1 MATVSFKGVLR
12 LTSVATTL
20 MGLVGCATTPLHSF
34 GAAEATAA
42 GPSPDNN
49 PRPRITVTST
59 GPSATKTQCPVEPV
73 PPPTGTAVL
82 EDTSDPHYMNLW
94 QRIRAGFRMPVMGG
108 PLVARYEQWF
118 VDNPQY
124 VERMLQRANLYLYQI
139 VEDVQK
145 RNMPMEIALL
155 PAIESGY
162 SPEAYSRSAAIGLWQ
177 FEPATGRLWG
187 LKSNWWY
194 NGERD
199 IIASTNAALDYLQ
212 ALHKEFHSWDLALAA
227 YNAGEGTVQ
236 QAIAHNQAL
245 GLGTHYAQLRLP
257 LQTEHYVP
265 KLMAFVNIVRDPQKF
280 GLQLRDIPNS
290 PYFVRVNAGS
300 QIDLSVVAR
309 LANMSLKQ
317 LYAINPGYRRWA
329 TAPHGP
335 QTILVPVA
343 TKAAL
348 LEGLSQLPPQDRMQW
363 ARYIVRPGNTLDDI
377 AAEYGVSVQ
386 AIMST
391 NHLYNT
397 FLRVGQG
404 LLIPVAG
411 RRLVIR
417 REGQPQVA
425 VARNNAGPG
434 LFRVQPGDT
443 LYGIAQQYGVSVA
456 SIMSTNHL
464 YNPLLRVGEVLRIP
478 GAESGVRVAIVRHGQ
493 GAVFHVQPGDT
504 LYGIAQQ
511 YGVSV
516 ASIMSVNHLYSPF
529 LQVGQPLR
537 IPGRGAGGVR
547 LALARNGQGRVRIIH
562 RVRPGD
568 TLWSIA
574 QRYRVY
580 VSQLEH
586 WNSHVRGILHL
597 GQRILI
603 WEPPSMVATAEA
615 ANRVSE

>member
-1 MATVSFKGVLR
+1 MVTVSFKGVLR

-20 MGLVGCATTPLHSF
+20 MGLVGCATAPIQSF
-34 GAAEATAA
+34 GSP
-42 GPSPDNN
+42 GPVDTGTTPQPDHG
-49 PRPRITVTST
+49 PRPHVTVVNP
-59 GPSATKTQCPVEPV
+59 GPSATKTQCPLELAPT
-73 PPPTGTAVL
+73 PTGKAGL
-82 EDTSDPHYMNLW
+82 EDTSDLQYVNLW
-94 QRIRAGFRMPVMGG
+94 QRIRAGFRMPVMNG
-108 PLVARYEQWF
+108 PLVARYEKWF
-118 VDNPQY
+118 VSNPQY

-139 VEDVQK
+139 VQDVQK

-162 SPEAYSRSAAIGLWQ
+162 SPNAYSQSAAVGLWQ

-194 NGERD
+194 DGERD

-227 YNAGEGTVQ
+227 YNAGQGTIQ
-236 QAIAHNQAL
+236 QAIAHNKAL
-245 GLGTHYAQLRLP
+245 GLGTHYAELRLP

-290 PYFVRVNAGS
+290 PYFVRVNTGS

-329 TAPHGP
+329 TAPNGP
-335 QTILVPVA
+335 HTILVPVA

-363 ARYIVRPGNTLDDI
+363 ARYIVQPGNTLDEI
-377 AAEYGVSVQ
+377 AAEYGVSVR

-397 FLRVGQG
+397 FLHVGQG

-411 RRLVIR
+411 RRLVIQR
-417 REGQPQVA
+417 HHGSSVT
-425 VARNNAGPG
+425 VARNNTGG
-434 LFRVQPGDT
+434 VIRVAPGDT
-443 LYGIAQQYGVSVA
+443 LYGIAQRYNVTVA
-456 SIMSTNHL
+456 SLMAANNLSS
-464 YNPLLRVGEVLRIP
+464 PLLHIGERLRIP
-478 GAESGVRVAIVRHGQ
+478 SG
-493 GAVFHVQPGDT
+493 
-504 LYGIAQQ
+504 
-511 YGVSV
+511 S
-516 ASIMSVNHLYSPF
+516 
-529 LQVGQPLR
+529 
-537 IPGRGAGGVR
+537 GGVQ
-547 LALARNGQGRVRIIH
+547 LAMTRTRGSRIRIVH

-574 QRYRVY
+574 QRYHVY
-580 VSQLEH
+580 VSQLQH
-586 WNSHVRGILHL
+586 WNRDVRGILHL

>member
-12 LTSVATTL
+12 LTSLATTL
-20 MGLVGCATTPLHSF
+20 MGLIGCATAPTRSF
-34 GAAEATAA
+34 GPGETASA
-42 GPSPDNN
+42 PEPAVA
-49 PRPRITVTST
+49 PQAHITVANAGST
-59 GPSATKTQCPVEPV
+59 TAKTRCPVEPV
-73 PPPTGTAVL
+73 PSPTGSAAAL
-82 EDTSDPHYMNLW
+82 KDTSDPRYMNLW
-94 QRIRAGFRMPVMGG
+94 QRIRAGFRLPVMEG

-124 VERMLQRANLYLYQI
+124 VEGMLQRANLYLYQI
-139 VEDVQK
+139 VQDVKK

-162 SPEAYSRSAAIGLWQ
+162 SPDAYSRAAAVGLWQ
-177 FEPATGRLWG
+177 FEPSTGRLWG
-187 LKSNWWY
+187 LKTNWWY

-212 ALHKEFHSWDLALAA
+212 ALHKEFHSWNLALAA

-290 PYFVRVNAGS
+290 PYFVRVNTGS

-329 TAPHGP
+329 TAPNGP
-335 QTILVPVA
+335 HTILVPVA

-363 ARYIVRPGNTLDDI
+363 ARYIVQPGNTLDDI
-377 AAEYGVSVQ
+377 AAEYGVSVR

-391 NHLYNT
+391 NHLYDT

-417 REGQPQVA
+417 QTGQPEVA

-443 LYGIAQQYGVSVA
+443 LGGIAQRYGVSVGSLMA
-456 SIMSTNHL
+456 SNHL
-464 YNPLLRVGEVLRIP
+464 DSSMLNVGQVLRIP
-478 GAESGVRVAIVRHGQ
+478 GGQAGGGVTVALARHGGTQ
-493 GAVFHVQPGDT
+493 SMRVQPGDT

-516 ASIMSVNHLYSPF
+516 GSLMASNHLSSP
-529 LQVGQPLR
+529 LLHIGEVLR
-537 IPGRGAGGVR
+537 VPGRVG
-547 LALARNGQGRVRIIH
+547 LALASSNRSRVRIVH
-562 RVRPGD
+562 RVRPGE

-586 WNSHVRGILHL
+586 WNANVRGILHL